1 MDERT
6 AILICLGAATAA
18 NCIPCFEHFFKKA
31 NALNLTE
38 EEVQEAVDL
47 AHKVK
52 SGAQIAMRGSI
63 DSIMGPKTQE
73 TSSCCEKS
81 GSSCCD

>member
-6 AILICLGAATAA
+6 TILICLGAATAA

-31 NALNLTE
+31 EALNLTE

-63 DSIMGPKTQE
+63 GKIMGPKTQE

>member
-31 NALNLTE
+31 EALSLTE
-38 EEVQEAVDL
+38 EDIQEAVDL

-63 DSIMGPKTQE
+63 GEIMGPKTQE

-81 GSSCCD
+81 GSSCFD

>member
-31 NALNLTE
+31 EALSLTE
-38 EEVQEAVDL
+38 EDIQEAVDL
-47 AHKVK
+47 AYKVK

-63 DSIMGPKTQE
+63 GSIMGPKTQE
-73 TSSCCEKS
+73 APSCCEKPD
-81 GSSCCD
+81 GSCCD